1 MYSLINIKFFN
12 NILKKFKKNK
22 INSDTYINNSR
33 IDSEMKAIDIKP
45 KTKYNSRDR
54 SLDIVRNSNDEYEV
68 ILDYQRTNIKR
79 TIKFPDDNDFEK
91 NIKFPTFEKNI
102 KFPTSDDFE
111 DFPNLQ
117 IEFLKHSNVSI

>member
-22 INSDTYINNSR
+22 INSDTYISNNR
-33 IDSEMKAIDIKP
+33 IDSEMKVIDLKA

-68 ILDYQRTNIKR
+68 ILDHQRTNIKR
-79 TIKFPDDNDFEK
+79 
-91 NIKFPTFEKNI
+91 NIKFPTDNDFKKDKDIIFPSDKN
-102 KFPTSDDFE
+102 FE
-111 DFPNLQ
+111 DFQNLQ

>member
-12 NILKKFKKNK
+12 SILKKFKKKNK
-22 INSDTYINNSR
+22 INSDTYISNNR
-33 IDSEMKAIDIKP
+33 IDSEMKVIDLKP

-54 SLDIVRNSNDEYEV
+54 SLDIKRNSNDEYEV

-79 TIKFPDDNDFEK
+79 TIKFSDDND
-91 NIKFPTFEKNI
+91 I

-111 DFPNLQ
+111 DLENLQ
-117 IEFLKHSNVSI
+117 IEFLKHSNI